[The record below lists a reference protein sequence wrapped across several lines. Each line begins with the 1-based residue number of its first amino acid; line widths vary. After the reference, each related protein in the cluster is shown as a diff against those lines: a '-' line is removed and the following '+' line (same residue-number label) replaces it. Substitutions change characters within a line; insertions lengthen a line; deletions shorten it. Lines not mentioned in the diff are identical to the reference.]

1 MSFKD
6 LFTKKEEVTEEDI
19 KSLINEGH
27 EQGVL
32 ESDEAEMI
40 NNIVEMGEKD
50 ASDVM
55 IHRKNVVAMDGDMTL
70 QEAVDFMLYEG
81 VNSRYPVYD
90 VDVDNIIGILN
101 LKDAIIA
108 SRTAEYPQTKLKNLK
123 NVLRDAHFVP
133 ETRSLDNL
141 FKEMQTKKVHMVI
154 VVDEYGQTA
163 GIVTLEDI
171 IEEIVGEIQDEYD
184 VDEKNITCL
193 GEGRFI
199 LKGMAELEQIVD
211 ECGIEF
217 SEEELENFDT
227 LNGFLIAKLD
237 RIPKKGDKF
246 TVESHGCRFESLN
259 VDDRIIRSVK
269 VTKINSRNGNSNE

>member
-141 FKEMQTKKVHMVI
+141 FKEM
-154 VVDEYGQTA
+154 
-163 GIVTLEDI
+163 L
-171 IEEIVGEIQDEYD
+171 
-184 VDEKNITCL
+184 
-193 GEGRFI
+193 
-199 LKGMAELEQIVD
+199 
-211 ECGIEF
+211 
-217 SEEELENFDT
+217 
-227 LNGFLIAKLD
+227 
-237 RIPKKGDKF
+237 
-246 TVESHGCRFESLN
+246 
-259 VDDRIIRSVK
+259 
-269 VTKINSRNGNSNE
+269 